1 MKFTTRLIIPVL
13 ALALVAAACGDDTTD
28 SASGSGSNTK
38 LSLVAYSVAKAAYDI
53 VGPAFAAT
61 PEGKGVTF
69 EASYGASGDQ
79 SRAVEK
85 GLEADYV
92 GFSLATD
99 VSRLVKAG
107 LVADDWDKGPTKG
120 IVTDS
125 VVVLVVREGNP
136 KGIKGWDDIIKPGI
150 QIVTPNPGSSGA
162 ARWNILGAYGQV
174 LAGGGTDA
182 DAEAY
187 LNSFYGN
194 VVSQP
199 ASGRE
204 ATSAFTAGTGDV
216 LISYENEVILARQN
230 GQKLDYVVPDNTF
243 LIENP
248 VAVLKNAKPQ
258 AAAFL
263 SYVFTPAAQKL
274 FISKGFRSPVAGV
287 DVGTVEGANDP
298 AKPFPEVKTTTVAD
312 LGGWSAITAKFFDEN
327 TGIVPKIQEA
337 KGLGG

>member
-1 MKFTTRLIIPVL
+1 MKFTARLIIPAL
-13 ALALVAAACGDDTTD
+13 ALALVASSCGDDTAD
-28 SASGSGSNTK
+28 SASGGETK
-38 LSLVAYSVAKAAYDI
+38 LSLVAYSVAKAAYDV

-85 GLEADYV
+85 GLAADYV
-92 GFSLATD
+92 AFSLATD
-99 VSRLVKAG
+99 ITRLVKAG
-107 LVADDWDKGPTKG
+107 LVADDWDQGPTKG

-136 KGIKGWDDIIKPGI
+136 KGITGWDDIIKPGI

-174 LAGGGTDA
+174 LAGGGSDA

-187 LNSFYGN
+187 LNSFYSN

-230 GQKLDYVVPDNTF
+230 GEKLDYVVPDNTF

-248 VAVLKNAKPQ
+248 VAVLKDAKPQ
-258 AAAFL
+258 ATAFL
-263 SYVFTPAAQKL
+263 NFVLSPAAQKL

-287 DVGTVEGANDP
+287 EVGAVDGANDP
-298 AKPFPEVKTTTVAD
+298 SKPFPDVKTTTVAD
-312 LGGWSAITAKFFDEN
+312 LGGWSEITRKFFDED
-327 TGIVPKIQEA
+327 TGIVPKIQAA